1 MINPNQIDSLSE
13 KDEIAIIGIAGRFP
27 GAPNVDI
34 FWQNLRDG
42 VESINFFTDE
52 ELKAAGINPVVFNDP
67 NYVKAG
73 SILEDIEL
81 FDAAFFGFTPRE
93 AEIADPQHRLFLEC
107 VWEALENAGYNPE
120 NYPGQIG
127 LYAGAALSSYL
138 FLNLYPNREFM
149 ASVDL
154 FQTLIGNDK
163 DHLPTQISYKLN
175 LRGPSVN
182 VQTTCSTS
190 LVAVHLACQSLLNGE
205 SDIALAGGVS
215 INASQKTGYAYQEG
229 GIVSP
234 DGHCRAFDANAQG
247 TIFGN
252 GLGVVVLKR
261 LEDALVDGDFIHAI
275 IKGSAINNDGSL
287 KVGYTAPSIEGQ
299 KEVILEAIALAQVEP
314 ETITYVE
321 THGTGTSLGDPIE
334 IEALTQAFRSHT
346 EEKGF
351 CAIASVKS
359 NVGHLNTA
367 AGITGLIKTVQA
379 LKHQQI
385 PPSLH
390 FLQPNPQID
399 FANSPFYVNTKLA
412 EWKTNKTPRRAGVSS
427 FGIGGTNAHLIL
439 EEAPVSVN
447 SNQLSVTSNQLSV
460 TSNQLSV
467 TSNQL
472 SVTSNQSPITNR
484 PWQLL
489 LLSAKTNS
497 ALETATAN
505 LAAHLQN
512 NPNLNLADVAY
523 TLQVGRQTFDYRRI
537 VVCPF
542 SDNLE
547 DAIAALTT
555 LPPARVFTQYQKP
568 GNCSVIFMFSGQG
581 AQYINM
587 ARELYEF
594 EPTFRQ
600 QVDICAEILQPH
612 LKLDLR
618 QLLYPKETCETNSLD
633 QTKFAQPALFVIEYS
648 LAQLW
653 LEWGV
658 HPTALI
664 GHSIGEYV
672 AATLAGVFSLEDAL
686 TLVAARG
693 QLMQK
698 LSSGSMLAVP
708 LSSTEIQSLLD
719 LEIFSEISLAAINS
733 PSSCVVSGETN
744 FIKALQNKL
753 ATQGVECRIL
763 HTSHAF
769 HSEMMQPILEPF
781 RLIIEKLNLQPP
793 QIPFI
798 SNVTGTW
805 ITDREATNPNYWT
818 KHLRQTV
825 KFSPGISELLRQAE
839 AIFLE
844 VGPGRTLSTL
854 TKRHLA
860 PETKQIVLTSLRH
873 PQERTSDLAFLL
885 NTVGKLFLAGVEIDW
900 GGFYQHEKRYR
911 VPLPTYPFERQRY
924 WIEAK
929 SNSFSG
935 QNDSVSLEKKERC
948 FVFVDE
954 NGKGSQLINK
964 LAEKGKNV
972 VTVKVGEQFS
982 KLSENLYTFNP
993 ENAEDFE
1000 TLFDELN
1007 LNERSSIQEKHSRP
1021 TNLSGSYFAPTN
1033 ELETEIAEMWQE
1045 VLGIK
1050 QVGIYDN
1057 FFELGGDSLVATQLI
1072 SRLRAKFPSSL
1083 PLRDLLIQAS
1093 TVAKQA
1099 EMIEQLLLEKIA
1111 ELSDEEVEAFLAK

>member
-120 NYPGQIG
+120 NYSGQIG
-127 LYAGAALSSYL
+127 IYAGAALSSYL

-205 SDIALAGGVS
+205 SDITLAGGVS

-229 GIVSP
+229 GILSP

-287 KVGYTAPSIEGQ
+287 KVGYTAPSVEGQ

-390 FLQPNPQID
+390 FFQPNPQID

-412 EWKTNKTPRRAGVSS
+412 EWKTKKTPRRAGVSS

-447 SNQLSVTSNQLSV
+447 SNQLSVINSQSPIP
-460 TSNQLSV
+460 SP
-467 TSNQL
+467 
-472 SVTSNQSPITNR
+472 QSPITNR

-523 TLQVGRQTFDYRRI
+523 TLQVGRQNFDYRRM

-555 LPPARVFTQYQKP
+555 LAPASVFTQYQKP
-568 GNCSVIFMFSGQG
+568 GNRSVIFMFSGQG

-600 QVDICAEILQPH
+600 QVNICAEILQPH

-618 QLLYPKETCETNSLD
+618 QLLYPRETCEINSLD

-648 LAQLW
+648 LAKLW

-658 HPTALI
+658 HPKALI

-698 LSSGSMLAVP
+698 LPSGSMLAVP

-744 FIKALQNKL
+744 LIKALQNKL

-805 ITDREATNPNYWT
+805 ITDREATNPNYWA

-854 TKRHLA
+854 TKRHLR

-900 GGFYQHEKRYR
+900 AGFYQHEKRYR

-935 QNDSVSLEKKERC
+935 QNDSVSLDKKERC

-1007 LNERSSIQEKHSRP
+1007 LNDRSSIQEKHSRP
-1021 TNLSGSYFAPTN
+1021 TNLNSSYFAPTN